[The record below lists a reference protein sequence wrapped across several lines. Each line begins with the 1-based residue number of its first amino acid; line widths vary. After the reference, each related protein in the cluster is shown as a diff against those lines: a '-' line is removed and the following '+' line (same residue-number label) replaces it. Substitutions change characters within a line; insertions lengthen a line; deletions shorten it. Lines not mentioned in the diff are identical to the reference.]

1 MTRWRGWRP
10 ASRAPLN
17 RARDARVARRP
28 RFLGLIR
35 RLGPGLVTGAADDD
49 PSGIVTYAQAG
60 AAFGYG
66 LGWAVV
72 LTLPFMVAAQEMS
85 ARIGRVTGAGVVG
98 ALRLHAPRP
107 VVLGLVGLLV
117 VANVVNLGAD
127 IGGMAEVARMLAGGP
142 GWAWAGVIAVFCV
155 ITEIWVAYRRYV
167 VFLKWLTLAL
177 LAYVALLF
185 VIHVQWGQVLVAV
198 LIPHVA
204 LTRDALTML
213 VGVLGT
219 TISPYLFVWQAAE
232 EVEDMLISRDP
243 RPLRDRGEDGADEIG
258 RIDADTWAGMTY
270 SNVVSLSIIIGTAA
284 TLHTHGILTIDTAG
298 QAAKALEPIA
308 GRFAMLTFA
317 LGVLGTG
324 LLAVPVLA
332 GATAYALGEAAGWR
346 VGLGRKAGDARAFY
360 ATIAAATLLGA
371 GIVVSPIDPMRALVW
386 AAVINGAVAGP
397 VIVAMVVLGSLRSV
411 MGNFVLPAWL
421 RVLGWATAVLMVAA
435 TIGML
440 VL

>member
-1 MTRWRGWRP
+1 MAASDP
-10 ASRAPLN
+10 AIGAASS
-17 RARDARVARRP
+17 RP
-28 RFLGLIR
+28 RFLGLFR

-72 LTLPFMVAAQEMS
+72 LTLPFMVAVQEIS
-85 ARIGRVTGAGVVG
+85 ARIGRVTGQGLIG
-98 ALRLHAPRP
+98 ALRARAPRP
-107 VVLGLVGLLV
+107 LLLAMVGLIV
-117 VANVVNLGAD
+117 FANVVNLGAD

-142 GWAWAGVIAVFCV
+142 AWVWAGATAIFCAA
-155 ITEIWVAYRRYV
+155 TEIWIAYKRYV

-185 VIHVQWGQVLVAV
+185 VIRLPWAEVAAGV

-232 EVEDMLISRDP
+232 EVEDMLISPDP
-243 RPLRDRGEDGADEIG
+243 RPLRARGAEGAEEIA
-258 RIDADTWAGMTY
+258 RIDADTWAGMSY
-270 SNVVSLSIIIGTAA
+270 SNIVSLAIIVGTAA
-284 TLHTHGILTIDTAG
+284 TLHAHGIVAIDTAA
-298 QAAKALEPIA
+298 QAATALVPIA
-308 GRFAMLTFA
+308 GRFAGLVFA

-346 VGLGRKAGDARAFY
+346 IGLGRRARDARAFY
-360 ATIAAATLLGA
+360 AAIALATLLGA
-371 GIVVSPIDPMRALVW
+371 GIVISPIDPMRALVW

-397 VIVAMVVLGSLRSV
+397 VIVAMVALGASRAV
-411 MGNFVLPAWL
+411 MGEYVLPAWL
-421 RVLGWATAVLMVAA
+421 RVLGWGTAALMGGATL
-435 TIGML
+435 GMIL
-440 VL
+440 L